1 MKIYPAID
9 LLQGKVVRL
18 YQGDYD
24 QATIYN
30 EDPLEQLKRF
40 EEAGAELVHIVDLDG
55 AKEGTLVNLPIIE
68 DLVKSSSIKIEVGGG
83 IRDLKK
89 AKTYFEIGVERIV
102 IGTTAVTD
110 IEEAREI
117 IKTYPGKVML
127 GVDVAGNRVALRG
140 WRELSSFT
148 IEDLIRIYRNYPV
161 RGIIFTDISKDG
173 TLEGV
178 SIGPLKSLLEISPFP
193 VVASGG
199 VSTNEDIKK
208 LINLNSP
215 KLEGV
220 IVGRAIYDG
229 SINLI
234 EAIKL
239 TKEFA

>member
-30 EDPLEQLKRF
+30 ENPSEQLKRF
-40 EEAGAELVHIVDLDG
+40 EDAGAELVHIVDLDG

-68 DLVKSSSIKIEVGGG
+68 DIVKSSSIKIEVGGG

-102 IGTTAVTD
+102 IGTIAVTD

-127 GVDVAGNRVALRG
+127 GVDMAGDRVALRG

-148 IEDLIRIYRNYPV
+148 INDLIRIYRNYPV

-173 TLEGV
+173 TLEGI
-178 SIGPLKSLLEISPFP
+178 SIDPLKNLLEISPFP

-199 VSTNEDIKK
+199 VSTIEDIKK
-208 LINLNSP
+208 LLNLNSP